1 MKNYCYWPSLHIS
14 FIWSPVFGNFRFW
27 KWTVPSTLNFCIFNL
42 WRPSGGLFIFF
53 IGFFQIFIGVL
64 FSCYK
69 TNEKRNKWTLITQLK
84 YDWSL
89 NKFDLPLSPLFGC
102 NRSRI
107 SSHGEEVIW
116 FLAFRLIFTY
126 EFFAFI
132 FVLFSNVSRNITR
145 KEILLYLVS
154 FCPPKSINSFLY
166 IQFLGFRW
174 TFCCAVLSLKETE
187 EIIFLAFVSV
197 LHIKLRSFC

>member
-1 MKNYCYWPSLHIS
+1 MKNYCYWPSLRIS
-14 FIWSPVFGNFRFW
+14 FVWSAVFGNFRFW

-42 WRPSGGLFIFF
+42 RRPSGGLFIFF
-53 IGFFQIFIGVL
+53 IRFIQIFIGVL
-64 FSCYK
+64 FSYYN

-89 NKFDLPLSPLFGC
+89 NKFDLPLSPLFGR
-102 NRSRI
+102 NRI
-107 SSHGEEVIW
+107 SSRGEEVIW
-116 FLAFRLIFTY
+116 FLAFRLIFLHTSSSLL
-126 EFFAFI
+126 FS
-132 FVLFSNVSRNITR
+132 VLFSNVSRNSTR

-174 TFCCAVLSLKETE
+174 TFCCVVLKETE
-187 EIIFLAFVSV
+187 EIIFFAFVSV
-197 LHIKLRSFC
+197 LHINLRSFC

>member
-1 MKNYCYWPSLHIS
+1 MKNYYFWRSLRIS

-27 KWTVPSTLNFCIFNL
+27 KGTVPSTLNFSISLFNL
-42 WRPSGGLFIFF
+42 RRPSGRLFIFF
-53 IGFFQIFIGVL
+53 IRFIQIFIGVL
-64 FSCYK
+64 FSYYK
-69 TNEKRNKWTLITQLK
+69 TNEKRNKSTLITQLK

-89 NKFDLPLSPLFGC
+89 NKFDLPLSPLFGR
-102 NRSRI
+102 NRI
-107 SSHGEEVIW
+107 SSREEEVIW

-132 FVLFSNVSRNITR
+132 FRSFSNVSRNSTR

-166 IQFLGFRW
+166 VQFLGFRW
-174 TFCCAVLSLKETE
+174 TFCRAVFKETE

-197 LHIKLRSFC
+197 LHIKLRSFF